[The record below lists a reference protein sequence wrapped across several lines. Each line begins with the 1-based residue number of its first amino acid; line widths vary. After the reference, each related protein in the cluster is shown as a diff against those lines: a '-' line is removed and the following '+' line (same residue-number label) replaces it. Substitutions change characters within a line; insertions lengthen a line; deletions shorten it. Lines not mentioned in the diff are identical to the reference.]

1 MKSGALRH
9 RITVQSKAE
18 TVDLTTGY
26 PTLAWVDRVTNEPA
40 AWLPGPGREYLAAE
54 SVRASVSG
62 RFTIRSFDATRA
74 IQAGDRVL
82 WDGRTM
88 AVVAPPLPDA
98 TARRE
103 LILMVSEGGTDG
115 A

>member
-1 MKSGALRH
+1 MSSSVYRH

-18 TVDLTTGY
+18 TVDPLTGY
-26 PTLAWVDRVTNEPA
+26 PATAWVDRVASEPA
-40 AWLPGPGREYLAAE
+40 EWLAGPGREYLAAE
-54 SVRASVSG
+54 AVRASVTG
-62 RFTIRSFDATRA
+62 RFRIRWSTATAA
-74 IQAGDRVL
+74 IMAGDRVL

-88 AVVAPPLPDA
+88 EIKAPPQPDA

-103 LILMVSEGGTDG
+103 LLLMVAETGTDG

>member
-1 MKSGALRH
+1 MNLRH
-9 RITVQSKAE
+9 RITVQSKVTA
-18 TVDLTTGY
+18 VDPSTGY
-26 PTLAWVDRVTNEPA
+26 TTTTWAPRVEDEPA

-62 RFTIRSFDATRA
+62 RFNIRSFEATRA

-82 WDGRTM
+82 WDGRVM
-88 AVVAPPLPDA
+88 EVAAPPLPDA

-103 LILMVSEGGTDG
+103 LILMVSEAGTDG
-115 A
+115 S